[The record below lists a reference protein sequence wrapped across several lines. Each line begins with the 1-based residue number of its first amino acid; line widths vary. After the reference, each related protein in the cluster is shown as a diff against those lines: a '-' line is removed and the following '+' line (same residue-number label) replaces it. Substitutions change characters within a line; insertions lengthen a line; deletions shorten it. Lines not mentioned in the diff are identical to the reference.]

1 MRPLPTRFHFAGRAI
16 AAVVCDVDGLLVDS
30 ESLYKCAW
38 QETGAELGHP
48 LRDEVFA
55 AFIGVPEARCGELL
69 LELFGAD
76 FPLAG
81 FAAGW
86 HARVERWAQHGMP
99 RKPGVDALLAAM
111 AAYDVPLAVATAA
124 TRHSLER
131 NLRPLDVAGRFAAV
145 VTADD
150 VDRSKPD
157 PQTYHAAC
165 RAIGSAPERTLA
177 LEDSNNGMRAAIAA
191 GCVAVMVP
199 DILPADEDVA
209 AGATAIC
216 PDLDTV
222 LACCAWVEP
231 QGRLDL
237 TLDNIR

>member
-1 MRPLPTRFHFAGRAI
+1 MRPLPTRFRFAGRPI

-30 ESLYKCAW
+30 ESIYKRAW
-38 QETGAELGHP
+38 QEAGAELGHP
-48 LRDEVFA
+48 LNDELFA

-69 LELFGAD
+69 LELCGRD
-76 FPLAG
+76 FPLAR

-86 HARVERWAQHGMP
+86 HARVERWARRGMP
-99 RKPGVDALLAAM
+99 RKPGVDTLLSTM
-111 AAYDVPLAVATAA
+111 AARDVPVAVATAA

-131 NLRPLDVAGRFAAV
+131 NLRPLDTNRRFAAV

-150 VDRSKPD
+150 VARSKPD

-191 GCVAVMVP
+191 GCVSVMVP
-199 DILPADEDVA
+199 DILPAEADVA
-209 AGATAIC
+209 AGAIAIC
-216 PDLDTV
+216 PDLQAV
-222 LACCAWVEP
+222 VARCAWLDP
-231 QGRLDL
+231 TDRLDL
-237 TLDNIR
+237 AIK